1 MNIIEAFNK
10 LKENPDSV
18 IKCKDMSYTLK
29 NGWLYY
35 SEFDDD
41 FVESCINNSCLLEM
55 EQILSN
61 DWEVVE

>member
-10 LKENPDSV
+10 LKENPNLV
-18 IKCKDMSYTLK
+18 IKCKDSCYKLK
-29 NGWLYY
+29 DGWLCYN
-35 SEFDDD
+35 EFGCD
-41 FVESCINNSCLLEM
+41 FACINNSCFLEM